1 MCCLAHLL
9 QMPKPHPAFMVIA
22 KSLKLK
28 VVFPATLVEAVA
40 PVGPADCTPLDK

>member
-9 QMPKPHPAFMVIA
+9 QMPKPPATFLAIA
-22 KSLKLK
+22 KSLNLK
-28 VVFPATLVEAVA
+28 VVFAAPLVEAVA